1 MKKQLGD
8 ERSHVAAKPKGFK
21 VGGMTAH
28 HNKVKLTEARDW
40 NNKPQDEINGMV
52 FADESKMRF
61 REHPNKQINM
71 FTRVPYFCLVS
82 VSQGQLLYVRP

>member
-8 ERSHVAAKPKGFK
+8 EPSHVAAKPKGRK

-28 HNKVKLTEARDW
+28 HNKAILTEARYW
-40 NNKPQDEINGMV
+40 ISKTQNEIDGMV

-61 REHPNKQINM
+61 CEHPNKQIDIEWCFRGDASEVN
-71 FTRVPYFCLVS
+71 
-82 VSQGQLLYVRP
+82 